1 MKKWTYCYRVPA
13 IQQIFGVSDHQRS
26 DPYASKIQNFQIQVM
41 WTSQN
46 TRNEDRIKTSQI
58 YSFLSILPEM
68 AEDGG
73 CDPLNHQCNG
83 EEIGGRR
90 RRQRKSW
97 KAWSFTAYHGEQ
109 GCLWECPNC
118 RSSAWKMQPLCWSG
132 RLPLP
137 MLVRG
142 PVADELGASPRILC
156 RENSFPILDSPSL
169 SLLFFS
175 SYLRMCFVWR
185 WTLLCQ
191 SRCFKFSV
199 KRRDIYIF
207 RVFLTCSC
215 KRNPR
220 RNGCAIHHPSSSNCV
235 LTWYLSLES
244 LHAINFDPFKA
255 LRGRRQCF
263 EIIILDHSPNLEIVS
278 L

>member
-1 MKKWTYCYRVPA
+1 
-13 IQQIFGVSDHQRS
+13 
-26 DPYASKIQNFQIQVM
+26 
-41 WTSQN
+41 
-46 TRNEDRIKTSQI
+46 
-58 YSFLSILPEM
+58 
-68 AEDGG
+68 
-73 CDPLNHQCNG
+73 
-83 EEIGGRR
+83 
-90 RRQRKSW
+90 
-97 KAWSFTAYHGEQ
+97 
-109 GCLWECPNC
+109 
-118 RSSAWKMQPLCWSG
+118 
-132 RLPLP
+132 

-185 WTLLCQ
+185 STLLCQ
-191 SRCFKFSV
+191 SCCFKFSV

-278 L
+278 ITPRLIFQGLFKPLKTILNLVTN

>member
-1 MKKWTYCYRVPA
+1 
-13 IQQIFGVSDHQRS
+13 
-26 DPYASKIQNFQIQVM
+26 
-41 WTSQN
+41 
-46 TRNEDRIKTSQI
+46 
-58 YSFLSILPEM
+58 M

-97 KAWSFTAYHGEQ
+97 KAWSLTAYHGEQ

-156 RENSFPILDSPSL
+156 QENSFPILDSPSL
-169 SLLFFS
+169 SLLFFLLVS
-175 SYLRMCFVWR
+175 SYVLRLAFNPTV
-185 WTLLCQ
+185 
-191 SRCFKFSV
+191 S
-199 KRRDIYIF
+199 
-207 RVFLTCSC
+207 VFLLQILSQ
-215 KRNPR
+215 KEEH
-220 RNGCAIHHPSSSNCV
+220 IYLPS
-235 LTWYLSLES
+235 L
-244 LHAINFDPFKA
+244 
-255 LRGRRQCF
+255 
-263 EIIILDHSPNLEIVS
+263 PNML